1 MASCS
6 NVVQLIAGP
15 QGQPGTNGTNGT
27 DGVSSFTLLTAAF
40 TMPAEGANAT
50 ATVED
55 TSWIASG
62 EVLYL
67 QSIGYLEAQT
77 ITNAT
82 QVVLKNVEATAT
94 LEYTGNVAPGVIAAL
109 GNKLSVGGLQGPAGA
124 SGLPLTTRGDI
135 VVRDNAAA
143 NVRLPVGA
151 ASTVLGSDGS
161 DPGWTQVSLTAAV
174 TGILPIANGGTA
186 SATAAAARTA
196 LGLAI
201 GTDVQAYNALLAAL
215 ATLAPTV
222 ADTMVYTTGVNTV
235 TTAALTAFARTIL
248 DDADAAAARTTLGV
262 LGKTGLLGSV
272 TGVLLDVGAT
282 DTPITMV
289 SANYIVTSV
298 IVTNASINLTTA
310 TAGVFNAAAGA
321 GPLAADQVLT
331 ALTASTKFL
340 DATLGGVALTDLQTA
355 ATLYARCGTP
365 QGVAAT
371 ADFYVF
377 GRRLD

>member
-27 DGVSSFTLLTAAF
+27 DGVSSFTLLTLPF

-67 QSIGYLEAQT
+67 QSVGYLEAQT

-82 QVVLKNVEATAT
+82 QVVLKNLEDTAT
-94 LEYTGNVAPGVIAAL
+94 LAYTANVAPGTVAAL

-124 SGLPLTTRGDI
+124 SGLPLTTRGDL
-135 VVRDNAAA
+135 VVRDAAT

-151 ASTVLGSDGS
+151 ANTVLGSDGT
-161 DPGWTQVSLTAAV
+161 DPGWTQVDLTAAV
-174 TGILPIANGGTA
+174 TGILPVANGGTA
-186 SATAAAARTA
+186 SANAAAARTA

-235 TTAALTAFARTIL
+235 TTASLTAFARTLL

-272 TGVLLDVGAT
+272 TGVNLNVGAT
-282 DTPITMV
+282 DTSITMV

-365 QGVAAT
+365 QGAAAT

>member
-27 DGVSSFTLLTAAF
+27 DGVSSFTLLTLPF

-67 QSIGYLEAQT
+67 QSVGYLEAQT

-82 QVVLKNVEATAT
+82 QVVLKNLEDTAT
-94 LEYTGNVAPGVIAAL
+94 LAYTANVAPGTVAAL

-124 SGLPLTTRGDI
+124 SGLPLTTRGDL
-135 VVRDNAAA
+135 VVRDATT

-151 ASTVLGSDGS
+151 ANTVLGSDGT
-161 DPGWTQVSLTAAV
+161 DPGWTQVDLTAAV

-186 SATAAAARTA
+186 SANAAAARTA

-235 TTAALTAFARTIL
+235 TTASLTAFARTLL
-248 DDADAAAARTTLGV
+248 DDADAAAARATLGV

-272 TGVLLDVGAT
+272 TGVNLNVGAT

-310 TAGVFNAAAGA
+310 TAGVFNAAAGVGA
-321 GPLAADQVLT
+321 LAADQVLT

-365 QGVAAT
+365 QGAAAT

>member
-27 DGVSSFTLLTAAF
+27 DGVSSFTLLTLPF

-67 QSIGYLEAQT
+67 QSVGYLEAQT

-82 QVVLKNVEATAT
+82 QVVLKNLEDTAT
-94 LEYTGNVAPGVIAAL
+94 LAYTDNVAPGTVVAL

-124 SGLPLTTRGDI
+124 SGLPLTTRGDL
-135 VVRDNAAA
+135 VVRDAAT

-151 ASTVLGSDGS
+151 ANTVLGSDGT

-174 TGILPIANGGTA
+174 TGILPVANGGTA

-222 ADTMVYTTGVNTV
+222 ADTLVYTTGVNTV
-235 TTAALTAFARTIL
+235 TTASLTAFARTLL

-272 TGVLLDVGAT
+272 TGVDLNVGAT

-377 GRRLD
+377 GRRFD

>member
-27 DGVSSFTLLTAAF
+27 DGVSSFTLLTLPF

-67 QSIGYLEAQT
+67 QSVGYLEAQT

-82 QVVLKNVEATAT
+82 QVVLKNLEDTAT
-94 LEYTGNVAPGVIAAL
+94 LAYTDNVAPGTVAAL

-124 SGLPLTTRGDI
+124 SGLPLTTRGDL
-135 VVRDNAAA
+135 VVRDATT

-151 ASTVLGSDGS
+151 ANTVLGSDGT
-161 DPGWTQVSLTAAV
+161 DPGWTQVDLTAAV
-174 TGILPIANGGTA
+174 TGILPVANGGTA
-186 SATAAAARTA
+186 SANAAAARTA

-222 ADTMVYTTGVNTV
+222 ADTLVYTTGVNTV
-235 TTAALTAFARTIL
+235 TTAALTAFARTLL
-248 DDADAAAARTTLGV
+248 DDADAAAARATLGV

-272 TGVLLDVGAT
+272 TGVNLNVGAT

-365 QGVAAT
+365 QGAAAT

>member
-27 DGVSSFTLLTAAF
+27 DGVSSFTLLTLPF

-67 QSIGYLEAQT
+67 QSVGYLEAQT

-82 QVVLKNVEATAT
+82 QVVLKNLEDTAT
-94 LEYTGNVAPGVIAAL
+94 LAYTANVAPGTVAAL

-124 SGLPLTTRGDI
+124 SGLPLTTRGDL
-135 VVRDNAAA
+135 VVRDATT

-151 ASTVLGSDGS
+151 ANTVLGSDGT
-161 DPGWTQVSLTAAV
+161 DPGWTQVDLTAAV
-174 TGILPIANGGTA
+174 TGILPVANGGTA
-186 SATAAAARTA
+186 SANAAAARTA

-222 ADTMVYTTGVNTV
+222 ADTLVYTTGVNTV
-235 TTAALTAFARTIL
+235 TTASLTAFARTLL
-248 DDADAAAARTTLGV
+248 DDADAAAARATLGV

-272 TGVLLDVGAT
+272 TGVNLNVGAT

-310 TAGVFNAAAGA
+310 TAGVFNAAAGVGA
-321 GPLAADQVLT
+321 LAADQVLT

-365 QGVAAT
+365 QGAAAT

>member
-27 DGVSSFTLLTAAF
+27 DGVSSFTLLTLPF

-67 QSIGYLEAQT
+67 QSVGYLEAQT

-82 QVVLKNVEATAT
+82 QVVLKNLEDTAT
-94 LEYTGNVAPGVIAAL
+94 LAYTANVAPGTVAAL

-124 SGLPLTTRGDI
+124 SGLPLTTRGDL
-135 VVRDNAAA
+135 VVRDATT

-151 ASTVLGSDGS
+151 ANTVLGSDGT
-161 DPGWTQVSLTAAV
+161 DPGWTQVDLTAAV
-174 TGILPIANGGTA
+174 TGILPVANGGTA
-186 SATAAAARTA
+186 SANAAAARTA

-235 TTAALTAFARTIL
+235 TTAALTAFARTLL
-248 DDADAAAARTTLGV
+248 DDADAAAARATLGV

-272 TGVLLDVGAT
+272 TGVDLNIGAT

-321 GPLAADQVLT
+321 GPLEADQVLT

-365 QGVAAT
+365 QGAAAT

>member
-27 DGVSSFTLLTAAF
+27 DGVSSFTLLTLPF

-67 QSIGYLEAQT
+67 QSVGYLEAQT

-82 QVVLKNVEATAT
+82 QVVLKNLEDTAT
-94 LEYTGNVAPGVIAAL
+94 LAYTDNVAPGTVAAL

-124 SGLPLTTRGDI
+124 SGLPLTTRGDL
-135 VVRDNAAA
+135 VVRDATT

-151 ASTVLGSDGS
+151 ANTVLGSDGT
-161 DPGWTQVSLTAAV
+161 DPGWTQVDLTAAV
-174 TGILPIANGGTA
+174 TGILPVANGGTA
-186 SATAAAARTA
+186 SANAAAARTA

-235 TTAALTAFARTIL
+235 TTAALTAFARTLL
-248 DDADAAAARTTLGV
+248 DDADAAAARATLGV

-272 TGVLLDVGAT
+272 TGVNLNVGAT

-365 QGVAAT
+365 QGAAAT

>member
-27 DGVSSFTLLTAAF
+27 DGVSSFTLLTLPF

-67 QSIGYLEAQT
+67 QSVGYLEAQT

-82 QVVLKNVEATAT
+82 QVVLKNLEDTAT
-94 LEYTGNVAPGVIAAL
+94 LAYTANVAPGTVAAL

-124 SGLPLTTRGDI
+124 SGLPLTTRGDL
-135 VVRDNAAA
+135 VVRDATT

-151 ASTVLGSDGS
+151 ANTVLGSDGT
-161 DPGWTQVSLTAAV
+161 DPGWTQVDLTAAV
-174 TGILPIANGGTA
+174 TGILPVANGGTA
-186 SATAAAARTA
+186 SANAAAARTA

-235 TTAALTAFARTIL
+235 TTAALTAFARTLL
-248 DDADAAAARTTLGV
+248 DDADAAAARATLGV

-272 TGVLLDVGAT
+272 TGVNLNVGAT

-310 TAGVFNAAAGA
+310 TAGVFNAAAGVGA
-321 GPLAADQVLT
+321 LAADQVLT

-365 QGVAAT
+365 QGAAAT

>member
-27 DGVSSFTLLTAAF
+27 DGVSSFTLLTLPF

-67 QSIGYLEAQT
+67 QSVGYLEAQT

-82 QVVLKNVEATAT
+82 QVVLKNLEDTAT
-94 LEYTGNVAPGVIAAL
+94 LAYTANVAPGTVAAL

-124 SGLPLTTRGDI
+124 SGLPLTTRGDL
-135 VVRDNAAA
+135 VVRDATT

-151 ASTVLGSDGS
+151 ANTVLGSDGT
-161 DPGWTQVSLTAAV
+161 DPGWTQVDLTAAV
-174 TGILPIANGGTA
+174 TGILPVANGGTA

-222 ADTMVYTTGVNTV
+222 ADTLVYTTGVNTV
-235 TTAALTAFARTIL
+235 TTASLTAFARTLL
-248 DDADAAAARTTLGV
+248 DDADAAAARATLGV

-272 TGVLLDVGAT
+272 TGVNLNVGAT

-321 GPLAADQVLT
+321 GALAADQVLT

>member
-27 DGVSSFTLLTAAF
+27 DGVSSFTLLTLPF

-82 QVVLKNVEATAT
+82 QVVLKNLEDTAT
-94 LEYTGNVAPGVIAAL
+94 LAYTANVAPGTVAAL

-124 SGLPLTTRGDI
+124 SGLPLTTRGDL
-135 VVRDNAAA
+135 VVRDATT

-151 ASTVLGSDGS
+151 ANTVLGSDGT
-161 DPGWTQVSLTAAV
+161 DPGWTQVDLTAAV
-174 TGILPIANGGTA
+174 TGILPVANGGTA
-186 SATAAAARTA
+186 SANAAAARTA

-222 ADTMVYTTGVNTV
+222 ADTLVYTTGVNTV
-235 TTAALTAFARTIL
+235 TTASLTAFARTLL
-248 DDADAAAARTTLGV
+248 DDADAAAARATLGV

-272 TGVLLDVGAT
+272 TGVNLNVGAT

-310 TAGVFNAAAGA
+310 TAGVFNAAAGVGA
-321 GPLAADQVLT
+321 LAADQVLT

-365 QGVAAT
+365 QGAAAT

>member
-27 DGVSSFTLLTAAF
+27 DGVSSFTLLTLPF

-67 QSIGYLEAQT
+67 QSVGYLEAQT

-82 QVVLKNVEATAT
+82 QVVLKNLEVTAT
-94 LEYTGNVAPGVIAAL
+94 LEYTGNVAPGTVAAL

-124 SGLPLTTRGDI
+124 SGLPLTTRGDL
-135 VVRDNAAA
+135 VVRDATT

-151 ASTVLGSDGS
+151 ANTVLGSDGT
-161 DPGWTQVSLTAAV
+161 DPGWTQVDLTAAV
-174 TGILPIANGGTA
+174 TGILPVANGGTA
-186 SATAAAARTA
+186 SANAAAARTA

-235 TTAALTAFARTIL
+235 TTAALTAFARTLL
-248 DDADAAAARTTLGV
+248 DDADAAAARATLGV

-272 TGVLLDVGAT
+272 TGVNLNVGAT

-365 QGVAAT
+365 QGAAAT

>member
-27 DGVSSFTLLTAAF
+27 DGVSSFTLLTLPF

-67 QSIGYLEAQT
+67 QSVGYLEAQT

-82 QVVLKNVEATAT
+82 QVVLKNLEDTAT
-94 LEYTGNVAPGVIAAL
+94 LAYTANVAPGTVAAL

-124 SGLPLTTRGDI
+124 SGLPLTTRGDL
-135 VVRDNAAA
+135 VVRDATT

-151 ASTVLGSDGS
+151 ANTVLGSDGT
-161 DPGWTQVSLTAAV
+161 DPGWTQVDLTAAV
-174 TGILPIANGGTA
+174 TGILPVANGGTA
-186 SATAAAARTA
+186 SANAAAARTA

-235 TTAALTAFARTIL
+235 TTAALTAFARTLL
-248 DDADAAAARTTLGV
+248 DDADAAAARATLGV

-272 TGVLLDVGAT
+272 TGVNLNIGAT

-365 QGVAAT
+365 QGAAAT

>member
-27 DGVSSFTLLTAAF
+27 DGVSSFTLLTLPF

-67 QSIGYLEAQT
+67 QRVGYLEAKT

-82 QVVLKNVEATAT
+82 QVVLKNLEDTAT
-94 LEYTGNVAPGVIAAL
+94 LAYTANVAPGTVAAL

-124 SGLPLTTRGDI
+124 SGLPLTTRGDL
-135 VVRDNAAA
+135 VVRDATT

-151 ASTVLGSDGS
+151 ANTVLGSDGT
-161 DPGWTQVSLTAAV
+161 DPGWTQVDLTAAV
-174 TGILPIANGGTA
+174 TGILPVANGGTA
-186 SATAAAARTA
+186 SANAAAARTA

-201 GTDVQAYNALLAAL
+201 DTDVQAYNALLAAL

-222 ADTMVYTTGVNTV
+222 ADTLVYTTGVNTV
-235 TTAALTAFARTIL
+235 TTAALTAFARTLL
-248 DDADAAAARTTLGV
+248 DDADAAAARATLGV

-272 TGVLLDVGAT
+272 TGVNLNVGAT

-310 TAGVFNAAAGA
+310 TAGVFNAAAGVGA
-321 GPLAADQVLT
+321 LAADQVLT

-365 QGVAAT
+365 QGAAAT

>member
-27 DGVSSFTLLTAAF
+27 DGVSSFTLLTLPF

-67 QSIGYLEAQT
+67 QSVGYLEAQT

-82 QVVLKNVEATAT
+82 QVVLKNLEDTAT
-94 LEYTGNVAPGVIAAL
+94 LAYTDNVAPGTVAAL

-124 SGLPLTTRGDI
+124 SGLPLTTRGDL
-135 VVRDNAAA
+135 VVRDATT

-151 ASTVLGSDGS
+151 ANTVLGSDGT
-161 DPGWTQVSLTAAV
+161 DPGWTQVDLTAAV
-174 TGILPIANGGTA
+174 TGILPVANGGTA
-186 SATAAAARTA
+186 SANAAAARTA

-235 TTAALTAFARTIL
+235 TTAALTAFARTLL
-248 DDADAAAARTTLGV
+248 DDADAAAARATLGV

-272 TGVLLDVGAT
+272 TGVNLNVGAT

-310 TAGVFNAAAGA
+310 TAGVFNAAAGVGA
-321 GPLAADQVLT
+321 LAADQVLT

-365 QGVAAT
+365 QGAAAT

>member
-27 DGVSSFTLLTAAF
+27 DGVSSFTLLTLPF

-67 QSIGYLEAQT
+67 QSVGYLEAQT

-82 QVVLKNVEATAT
+82 QVVLKNLEATAT
-94 LEYTGNVAPGVIAAL
+94 LEYTGNVAPGVTAAL

-124 SGLPLTTRGDI
+124 SGLPLTTRGDL
-135 VVRDNAAA
+135 VVRDATT

-151 ASTVLGSDGS
+151 ASTVLGSDGT
-161 DPGWTQVSLTAAV
+161 DPGWTQVDLTAAV
-174 TGILPIANGGTA
+174 TGILPVANGGTA
-186 SATAAAARTA
+186 GATAAAARTA

-222 ADTMVYTTGVNTV
+222 ADTLVYTTGVNTV
-235 TTAALTAFARTIL
+235 TTAALTAFARTLL
-248 DDADAAAARTTLGV
+248 DDADAAAARATLGV

-272 TGVLLDVGAT
+272 TGVNLNVGAT

-310 TAGVFNAAAGA
+310 TAGVFNAAAGVGA
-321 GPLAADQVLT
+321 LAADQVLT

-365 QGVAAT
+365 QGAAAT

>member
-27 DGVSSFTLLTAAF
+27 DGVSSFTLLTLPF

-67 QSIGYLEAQT
+67 QSVGYLEAQT

-82 QVVLKNVEATAT
+82 QVVLKNLEDTAT
-94 LEYTGNVAPGVIAAL
+94 LAYTANVAPGTVAAL

-124 SGLPLTTRGDI
+124 SGLPLTTRGDL
-135 VVRDNAAA
+135 VVRDATT

-151 ASTVLGSDGS
+151 ANTVLGSDGT
-161 DPGWTQVSLTAAV
+161 DPGWTQVDLTAAV
-174 TGILPIANGGTA
+174 TGILPVANGGTA
-186 SATAAAARTA
+186 SANAAAARTA

-235 TTAALTAFARTIL
+235 TTAALTAFARTLL
-248 DDADAAAARTTLGV
+248 DDADAAAARATLGV

-272 TGVLLDVGAT
+272 TGVNLNVGAT

-321 GPLAADQVLT
+321 GALAADQVLT

-365 QGVAAT
+365 QGAAAT

>member
-27 DGVSSFTLLTAAF
+27 DGVSSFTLLTLPF

-67 QSIGYLEAQT
+67 QSVGYLEAQT

-124 SGLPLTTRGDI
+124 SGLPLTTRGDL
-135 VVRDNAAA
+135 VVRDATT

-151 ASTVLGSDGS
+151 ASTVLGSDGT
-161 DPGWTQVSLTAAV
+161 DPGWTQVDLTAAV
-174 TGILPIANGGTA
+174 TGILPVANGGTA
-186 SATAAAARTA
+186 SANAAAARTA

-235 TTAALTAFARTIL
+235 TTAALTAFARTLL
-248 DDADAAAARTTLGV
+248 DDADAAAARATLGV

-272 TGVLLDVGAT
+272 TGVDLNIGAT

-365 QGVAAT
+365 QGAAAT

>member
-27 DGVSSFTLLTAAF
+27 DGVSSFTLLTLPF

-67 QSIGYLEAQT
+67 QSVGYLEAQT

-82 QVVLKNVEATAT
+82 QVVLKNLEDTAT
-94 LEYTGNVAPGVIAAL
+94 LAYTDNVAPGTVAAL

-124 SGLPLTTRGDI
+124 SGLPLTTRGDL
-135 VVRDNAAA
+135 VVRDATT
-143 NVRLPVGA
+143 NVLLPVGA
-151 ASTVLGSDGS
+151 ASTVLGSDGT
-161 DPGWTQVSLTAAV
+161 DPGWTQVDLTAAV
-174 TGILPIANGGTA
+174 TGILPVANGGTA
-186 SATAAAARTA
+186 SANAAAARTA

-235 TTAALTAFARTIL
+235 TTAALTAFARTLL
-248 DDADAAAARTTLGV
+248 DDADAAAARATLGV

-272 TGVLLDVGAT
+272 TGVDLNIGAT

-310 TAGVFNAAAGA
+310 TSGVFNAAAGVGA
-321 GPLAADQVLT
+321 LAADQVLT

-365 QGVAAT
+365 QGAAAT

>member
-27 DGVSSFTLLTAAF
+27 DGVSSFTLLTLPF

-67 QSIGYLEAQT
+67 QSVGYLEAQT

-82 QVVLKNVEATAT
+82 QVVLKNLEVTAT
-94 LEYTGNVAPGVIAAL
+94 LEYTGNVAPGTVAAL

-124 SGLPLTTRGDI
+124 SGLPLTTRGDL
-135 VVRDNAAA
+135 VVRDAAT

-151 ASTVLGSDGS
+151 ANTVLGSDGT
-161 DPGWTQVSLTAAV
+161 DPGWTQVDLTAAV
-174 TGILPIANGGTA
+174 TGILPVANGGTA
-186 SATAAAARTA
+186 SANAAAARTA

-222 ADTMVYTTGVNTV
+222 ADTLVYTTGVNTV
-235 TTAALTAFARTIL
+235 TTAALTAFARTLL
-248 DDADAAAARTTLGV
+248 DDADAAAARATLGV

-272 TGVLLDVGAT
+272 TGVDLNVGAT

-365 QGVAAT
+365 QGAAAT

>member
-27 DGVSSFTLLTAAF
+27 DGVSSFTLLTLPF

-67 QSIGYLEAQT
+67 QSVGYLEAQT

-82 QVVLKNVEATAT
+82 QVVLKNLEDTAI
-94 LEYTGNVAPGVIAAL
+94 LAYTDNVAPGTVAAL

-124 SGLPLTTRGDI
+124 SGLPLTTRGDL
-135 VVRDNAAA
+135 VVRDATT

-151 ASTVLGSDGS
+151 ANTVLGSDGT
-161 DPGWTQVSLTAAV
+161 DPGWTQVDLTAAV

-186 SATAAAARTA
+186 SANAAAARTA

-235 TTAALTAFARTIL
+235 TTAALTAFARTLL
-248 DDADAAAARTTLGV
+248 DDADAAAARATLGV

-272 TGVLLDVGAT
+272 TGVNLNVGAT

-310 TAGVFNAAAGA
+310 TAGVFNAAAGV

-365 QGVAAT
+365 QGAAAT

>member
-27 DGVSSFTLLTAAF
+27 DGVSSFTLLTLPF

-67 QSIGYLEAQT
+67 QSVGYLEAQT

-82 QVVLKNVEATAT
+82 QVVLKNLEDTAT
-94 LEYTGNVAPGVIAAL
+94 LAYTANVAPGTVAAL

-124 SGLPLTTRGDI
+124 SGLPLTTRGDL
-135 VVRDNAAA
+135 VVRYATT

-151 ASTVLGSDGS
+151 ANTVLGSDGT
-161 DPGWTQVSLTAAV
+161 DPGWTQVDLTAAV
-174 TGILPIANGGTA
+174 TGILPVANGGTA
-186 SATAAAARTA
+186 SANAAAARTA

-235 TTAALTAFARTIL
+235 TTAALTAFARTLL
-248 DDADAAAARTTLGV
+248 DDADAAAARATLGV

-272 TGVLLDVGAT
+272 TGVNLNVGAT

-310 TAGVFNAAAGA
+310 TAGVFNAAAGVGA
-321 GPLAADQVLT
+321 LAADQVLT

-365 QGVAAT
+365 QGAAAT

>member
-27 DGVSSFTLLTAAF
+27 DGVSSFTLLTLPF

-67 QSIGYLEAQT
+67 QSVGYLEAQT

-82 QVVLKNVEATAT
+82 QVVLKNIEDTAT
-94 LEYTGNVAPGVIAAL
+94 LAYTDNVAPGTVAAL

-215 ATLAPTV
+215 TTLAPTV

-272 TGVLLDVGAT
+272 TGVDLNVGAT

-365 QGVAAT
+365 QGAAAT

-377 GRRLD
+377 GRRFD

>member
-27 DGVSSFTLLTAAF
+27 DGVSSFTLLTLPF

-67 QSIGYLEAQT
+67 QSVGYLEAQT

-82 QVVLKNVEATAT
+82 QVVLKNLEDTAT
-94 LEYTGNVAPGVIAAL
+94 LAYTANVAPGTVAAL

-124 SGLPLTTRGDI
+124 SGLPLTTRGDL
-135 VVRDNAAA
+135 VVRDATT

-151 ASTVLGSDGS
+151 ANTVLGSDGT
-161 DPGWTQVSLTAAV
+161 DPGWTQVDLTAAV
-174 TGILPIANGGTA
+174 TGILPVANGGTA
-186 SATAAAARTA
+186 SANAAAARTA

-235 TTAALTAFARTIL
+235 TTAALTAFARTLL
-248 DDADAAAARTTLGV
+248 DDADAAAARATLGV

-272 TGVLLDVGAT
+272 TGVDLNIGAT

-365 QGVAAT
+365 QGAAAT

>member
-27 DGVSSFTLLTAAF
+27 DGVSSFTLLTLPF

-82 QVVLKNVEATAT
+82 QVVLKNLEDTAT
-94 LEYTGNVAPGVIAAL
+94 LAYTANVAPGTVAAL

-124 SGLPLTTRGDI
+124 SGLPLTTRGDL
-135 VVRDNAAA
+135 VVRDATT

-151 ASTVLGSDGS
+151 ANTVLGSDGT
-161 DPGWTQVSLTAAV
+161 DPGWTQVDLTAAV
-174 TGILPIANGGTA
+174 TGILPVANGGTA
-186 SATAAAARTA
+186 SANAAAARTA

-235 TTAALTAFARTIL
+235 TTASLTAFARTLL
-248 DDADAAAARTTLGV
+248 DDADAAAARATLGV

-272 TGVLLDVGAT
+272 TGVNLNVGAT

-310 TAGVFNAAAGA
+310 TAGVFNAAAGVGA
-321 GPLAADQVLT
+321 LAADQVLT

-365 QGVAAT
+365 QGAAAT

>member
-27 DGVSSFTLLTAAF
+27 DGVSSFTLLTLPF

-67 QSIGYLEAQT
+67 QSVGYLEAQT

-82 QVVLKNVEATAT
+82 QVVLKNLEDTAT
-94 LEYTGNVAPGVIAAL
+94 LAYTDNVAPGTVAAL

-124 SGLPLTTRGDI
+124 SGLPLTTRGDL
-135 VVRDNAAA
+135 VVRDATT

-151 ASTVLGSDGS
+151 ANTVLGSDGT
-161 DPGWTQVSLTAAV
+161 DPGWTQVDLTAAV

-186 SATAAAARTA
+186 SANAAAARTA

-235 TTAALTAFARTIL
+235 TTAALTAFARTLL
-248 DDADAAAARTTLGV
+248 DDADAAAARATLGV

-272 TGVLLDVGAT
+272 TGVNLNIGAT

-365 QGVAAT
+365 QGAAAT

>member
-27 DGVSSFTLLTAAF
+27 DGVSSFTLLTLPF

-77 ITNAT
+77 ITDAT
-82 QVVLKNVEATAT
+82 HVVLKNIEVTAT
-94 LEYTGNVAPGVIAAL
+94 LEYTGNVAPGVTAAL

-124 SGLPLTTRGDI
+124 SGLPLTTRGDL
-135 VVRDNAAA
+135 VVRDATT

-151 ASTVLGSDGS
+151 ANTVLGSDGT
-161 DPGWTQVSLTAAV
+161 DPGWTQVDLTAAV
-174 TGILPIANGGTA
+174 TGILPVANGGTA

-235 TTAALTAFARTIL
+235 TTAALTAFARTLL
-248 DDADAAAARTTLGV
+248 DDADAAAARATLGV

-272 TGVLLDVGAT
+272 TGVNLNIGAT

-310 TAGVFNAAAGA
+310 TAGVFNAAAGV

-365 QGVAAT
+365 QGAAAT

>member
-27 DGVSSFTLLTAAF
+27 DGVSSFTLLTLPF

-67 QSIGYLEAQT
+67 QSVGYLEAQT

-82 QVVLKNVEATAT
+82 QVVLKNLEDTAI
-94 LEYTGNVAPGVIAAL
+94 LAYTDNVAPGTVAAL

-124 SGLPLTTRGDI
+124 SGLPLTTRGDL
-135 VVRDNAAA
+135 VVRDATT

-151 ASTVLGSDGS
+151 ANTVLGSDGT
-161 DPGWTQVSLTAAV
+161 DPGWTQVDLTAAV

-186 SATAAAARTA
+186 SANAAAARTA

-235 TTAALTAFARTIL
+235 TTAALTAFARTLL
-248 DDADAAAARTTLGV
+248 DDADAAAARATLGV

-272 TGVLLDVGAT
+272 TGVNLNVGAT

-365 QGVAAT
+365 QGAAAT

>member
-27 DGVSSFTLLTAAF
+27 DGVSSFTLLTLPF

-67 QSIGYLEAQT
+67 QSVGYLEAQT

-82 QVVLKNVEATAT
+82 QVVLKNLEDTAT
-94 LEYTGNVAPGVIAAL
+94 LAYTANVAPGTVAAL

-124 SGLPLTTRGDI
+124 SGLPLTTRGDL
-135 VVRDNAAA
+135 VVRYATT

-151 ASTVLGSDGS
+151 ANTVLGSDGT
-161 DPGWTQVSLTAAV
+161 DPGWTQVDLTAAV
-174 TGILPIANGGTA
+174 TGILPVANGGTA
-186 SATAAAARTA
+186 SANAAAARTA

-235 TTAALTAFARTIL
+235 TTAALTAFARTLL
-248 DDADAAAARTTLGV
+248 DDADAAAARATLGV

-272 TGVLLDVGAT
+272 TGVNLNVGAT

-310 TAGVFNAAAGA
+310 TAGVFNAAAGVGA
-321 GPLAADQVLT
+321 LAADQVLT

-340 DATLGGVALTDLQTA
+340 DATLVGVALTDLQTA

-365 QGVAAT
+365 QGAAAT

>member
-67 QSIGYLEAQT
+67 QSVGYLEAQT

-94 LEYTGNVAPGVIAAL
+94 LEYTGNVAPGVTAAL

-124 SGLPLTTRGDI
+124 SGLPLTTRGDL
-135 VVRDNAAA
+135 VVRDATT

-151 ASTVLGSDGS
+151 ANTVLGSDGT
-161 DPGWTQVSLTAAV
+161 DPGWTQVDLTAAV
-174 TGILPIANGGTA
+174 TGILPVANGGTA
-186 SATAAAARTA
+186 SANAAAARTA

-222 ADTMVYTTGVNTV
+222 ADTLVYTTGVNTV
-235 TTAALTAFARTIL
+235 TTASLTAFARTLL
-248 DDADAAAARTTLGV
+248 DDADAAAARATLGV

-272 TGVLLDVGAT
+272 TGVDLNIGAT